1 MSGAWPREVYS
12 GVFRGNAAA
21 EGVSGAWPASTNGRS
36 RAGGV
41 VLFERLPRPEPRSLP
56 DPGMWRVSRPLYA
69 HLAGRTKFSGPR
81 SAADMSGL
89 LINQPQYAWLKE
101 LGLREENEGVYH
113 GSWGGRGEV
122 RGQGGVRISAPA
134 GSCCSAREAGAGA
147 PRQKQAPLG
156 CLGNTP
162 GISGS
167 GGHCRRGREGVWVC
181 NAAAG
186 SMEP

>member
-1 MSGAWPREVYS
+1 MSTRRREAWPYLS
-12 GVFRGNAAA
+12 G
-21 EGVSGAWPASTNGRS
+21 SPGRT
-36 RAGGV
+36 
-41 VLFERLPRPEPRSLP
+41 PHSLP
-56 DPGMWRVSRPLYA
+56 DPGMWRVSRPLYV

-122 RGQGGVRISAPA
+122 RGLPSAGQGGVRISAPA

-147 PRQKQAPLG
+147 PRPPADVAGK
-156 CLGNTP
+156 
-162 GISGS
+162 GS
-167 GGHCRRGREGVWVC
+167 WVC